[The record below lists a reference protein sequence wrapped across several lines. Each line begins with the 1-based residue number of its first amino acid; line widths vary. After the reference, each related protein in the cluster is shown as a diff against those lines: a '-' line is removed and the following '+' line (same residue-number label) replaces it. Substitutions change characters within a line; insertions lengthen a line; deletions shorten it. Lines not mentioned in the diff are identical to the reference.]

1 MPALS
6 RRSPRLNW
14 GGGVRRGK
22 MFWRALSEVL
32 ASSDHQRFHSNRA
45 EDTGVEPVRACAH
58 EFSRLAHYRPAHL
71 PTEVRARIGL
81 AR

>member
-1 MPALS
+1 MNQKPPALS

-32 ASSDHQRFHSNRA
+32 ASSDRQRSHSNRA
-45 EDTGVEPVRACAH
+45 EDTGVVPHKAEAGGFEPPMT
-58 EFSRLAHYRPAHL
+58 LRPY
-71 PTEVRARIGL
+71 
-81 AR
+81 

>member
-1 MPALS
+1 MNQKPPALS

-32 ASSDHQRFHSNRA
+32 ASSGRQRFHSNRA
-45 EDTGVEPVRACAH
+45 
-58 EFSRLAHYRPAHL
+58 
-71 PTEVRARIGL
+71 RIYNFL
-81 AR
+81 RTYFIKNS